1 MRSSRTR
8 PGLRSRSALAA
19 AVLAVPAMVLGSQ
32 GPAAAAETGA
42 APVLDAATL
51 SPVAEPNYNGA
62 TNTAYT
68 PSTTT
73 GTNGWFTNGDVTL
86 NLSATDDDAV
96 ASFRVT
102 VGTEAAVE
110 VPAVRNG
117 TRGTA
122 TYVVTGDRN
131 STVRYVAVDAAGNVS
146 AARTISV
153 RIDTKPPV
161 AAWPGVANGKV
172 PHSAAASSITPT
184 RTDPTPGSG
193 GAAVR
198 DMWIDGKWTYPLPL
212 DPATLSVGAHTWAV
226 TLGDAAGNGATYT
239 LTFQITTSVADVR
252 ALVQRYVAAGKVS
265 ASNGDRL
272 LALLTQADAGG
283 DAAVAALTRFGALAG
298 QVVPQGHMRDSL
310 VKDAAYLVE
319 ELRGVQHPD
328 VATGVTVSAARGME
342 RAPFRLPGESVR
354 NEKPKFRVLAF
365 GNKPGAFRHEHIPL
379 TMAVLQDMGRANN
392 FDVDVYDYLSPDVSV
407 PNPFESI
414 ERLSQYDVIIGVS
427 SVGNDTFSTA
437 RPTEADPNVK
447 VDEQAVLKQY
457 INNGGGFVALH
468 GATDSMHRWDW
479 YKGLAGGEFDNH
491 GSNGSGLQ
499 NTCGACNIGELVT
512 EDGTNPATRQF
523 PEKLKIVDELY
534 NWIGLPR
541 QKTHVLQTLNEATYV
556 GSIGAT
562 AGRVEGADHPISW
575 CQNYDGGRAFTQA
588 LLHNWANTL
597 DPLFQKNILE
607 GVKWAAGQTEANC
620 VSHEELSKLVAAGAA
635 DGSVGADLA
644 ARLSQALT
652 ASYDA
657 YLVKDYAG
665 ALAQAKAFRQTA
677 DSGHLGGRAQSTLRD
692 RAHELVEW
700 MKTLDDKSVHLG
712 FVSQPKTTA
721 VGNGEDAVFSA
732 PAEGRN
738 VAYQWQVKSP
748 GSSEWADMA
757 GETSFA
763 IAVTAT
769 PDLSGSEYRVRV
781 TDPTGEIVS
790 RSASLKVSGR

>member
-1 MRSSRTR
+1 M
-8 PGLRSRSALAA
+8 
-19 AVLAVPAMVLGSQ
+19 LAVPALVLGST
-32 GPAAAAETGA
+32 GPAAAETGA
-42 APVLDAATL
+42 APVLDVATL
-51 SPVAEPNYNGA
+51 SPVAEPSYNGA

-73 GTNGWFTNGDVTL
+73 GAGGWFTNGDVTL
-86 NLSATDDDAV
+86 NLSATDDEAV
-96 ASFRVT
+96 ASFQVT
-102 VGTEAAVE
+102 VGSEPVVE

-122 TYVVTGDRN
+122 TYVITGDRN
-131 STVRYVAVDAAGNVS
+131 STVRYSAVDAAGNVS

-161 AAWPGVANGKV
+161 AAWPGIANGKV

-184 RTDPTPGSG
+184 RTDPSPGSG
-193 GAAVR
+193 GVAVR
-198 DMWIDGKWTYPLPL
+198 DMWIDGKWTYPVPL

-239 LTFQITTSVADVR
+239 LTFEITTSVADVR
-252 ALVQRYVAAGKVS
+252 ALVQRYVTAGKVS

-272 LALLTQADAGG
+272 LALLTEADAGG
-283 DAAVAALTRFGALAG
+283 DAAVSALTRFGALAA
-298 QVVPQGHMRDSL
+298 QVVPEGHMRDSL
-310 VKDAAYLVE
+310 VKDAAHLVE
-319 ELRGVQHPD
+319 KLQGVQHPE
-328 VATGVTVSAARGME
+328 VVTGVTVSAARGTE
-342 RAPFRLPGESVR
+342 RAPFRVPGESVR
-354 NEKPKFRVLAF
+354 NKKPKFKVLAF

-379 TMAVLQDMGRANN
+379 TMAVIQDMGRANN

-437 RPTEADPNVK
+437 RPTEADPSVT

-491 GSNGSGLQ
+491 GSNGSGIQ
-499 NTCGACNIGELVT
+499 STCGACNIAELVT
-512 EDGTNPATRQF
+512 EDRTNPATRQF

-534 NWIGLPR
+534 NWTFLPR
-541 QKTHVLQTLNEATYV
+541 DKVHVLQTLNEATYV
-556 GSIGAT
+556 GSIGAG

-575 CQNYDGGRAFTQA
+575 CQNYDGGRSFTQA
-588 LLHNWANTL
+588 LLHNWANSL

-607 GVKWAAGQTEANC
+607 GVKWAAGQTKANC
-620 VSHEELSKLVAAGAA
+620 VSHEELRTLVAAGVA

-644 ARLSQALT
+644 DRLNQALT

-657 YLVKDYAG
+657 YRVKNYAE
-665 ALAQAKAFRQTA
+665 AHAQAKAFRQAA
-677 DSGHLGGRAQSTLRD
+677 DSGHLGGRAQSTIRD
-692 RAHELVEW
+692 RAHELVDW
-700 MKTLDDKSVHLG
+700 MKVLDDKSLHLR
-712 FVSQPKTTA
+712 FTSQPKA
-721 VGNGEDAVFSA
+721 KPARAGEDVVISA
-732 PAEGRN
+732 TAEGRN

-748 GSSEWADMA
+748 GSPEWTDVA

-763 IAVTAT
+763 IVVTAT
-769 PDLSGSEYRVRV
+769 PELSGSEYRVRV
-781 TDPTGEIVS
+781 TDPSGEIVS
-790 RSASLKVSGR
+790 RPAPLKVNGR

>member
-1 MRSSRTR
+1 MTNDFTLVT
-8 PGLRSRSALAA
+8 GL
-19 AVLAVPAMVLGSQ
+19 
-32 GPAAAAETGA
+32 AAAETGA
-42 APVLDAATL
+42 APVLDVATL
-51 SPVAEPNYNGA
+51 SPVAGPNYNGA

-73 GTNGWFTNGDVTL
+73 GTNGWFTNGEVTL
-86 NLSATDDDAV
+86 NLSATDDEAV

-102 VGTEAAVE
+102 VGTDAAVE

-131 STVRYVAVDAAGNVS
+131 STVRYVAVDAAGNAS

-153 RIDTKPPV
+153 RIDTRPPV
-161 AAWPGVANGKV
+161 AAWPGVSGGKV

-226 TLGDAAGNGATYT
+226 TLGDSAGNGATYT

-298 QVVPQGHMRDSL
+298 QVVPEGHMRDSL

-319 ELRGVQHPD
+319 ELQGVQHPD

-342 RAPFRLPGESVR
+342 RAPFRLPTESVR

-379 TMAVLQDMGRANN
+379 TMAVLQDLVRANN
-392 FDVDVYDYLSPDVSV
+392 FDVDVYDYLSPGVSV

-414 ERLSQYDVIIGVS
+414 
-427 SVGNDTFSTA
+427 
-437 RPTEADPNVK
+437 
-447 VDEQAVLKQY
+447 
-457 INNGGGFVALH
+457 NGGGFVALH
-468 GATDSMHRWDW
+468 GATDSMHQWDW

-491 GSNGSGLQ
+491 GSNGGGIQ

-534 NWIGLPR
+534 NWAFLPR
-541 QKTHVLQTLNEATYV
+541 EKVHVLQTLNEATYV
-556 GSIGAT
+556 GGIGAS

-575 CQNYDGGRAFTQA
+575 CQNYDGGRSFTQA

-597 DPLFQKNILE
+597 DPMFQKNMLE

-620 VSHEELSKLVAAGAA
+620 VSHEELRKLVAAGVA

-644 ARLSQALT
+644 ARLGQALT

-665 ALAQAKAFRQTA
+665 ALAQAKAFRQTV
-677 DSGHLGGRAQSTLRD
+677 DSGHVGGRAQSTLRD

-700 MKTLDDKSVHLG
+700 MKTLDDKSVRLG

-721 VGNGEDAVFSA
+721 VGNGEDAVFAA

-748 GSSEWADMA
+748 RSSEWADMA

-763 IAVTAT
+763 IVVTAT
-769 PDLSGSEYRVRV
+769 PELSGSEYRVRV
-781 TDPTGEIVS
+781 TDPTGEVVS